1 MDEYEYDDD
10 FFEDGSEDDDAGQF
24 GPPEKYLNQKRSNSF
39 NCGQNGQKSQ
49 DNSDDDGQF
58 NFKGDGY
65 MYDTKSSS
73 DSVSAT
79 GGVTIDAGFSTCGG
93 SITIF

>member
-1 MDEYEYDDD
+1 MNSPNDHQFDEYEYDDD

-24 GPPEKYLNQKRSNSF
+24 GPPPKYLNQKRSNSF
-39 NCGQNGQKSQ
+39 NYGQNGQKSP

-73 DSVSAT
+73 DSANKTSSS
-79 GGVTIDAGFSTCGG
+79 GGK
-93 SITIF
+93 